1 MQKQQNA
8 NVKTSY
14 SLELWRI
21 RFDNSNQTKSTEFS
35 FRFIYSNGIN
45 QEKLESCL
53 VFIFQFFHLNFP
65 PLVFFPLAIQFSQD
79 TVFLHIHRLLCIS
92 FGYFFLLHEFIFADL
107 FFSIHFFFFVRS
119 LLVRNFLIF
128 LSLMYRFLAQTKDKE
143 VYSICSEYIIN
154 IFPWIKF
161 IFFKVV
167 LLLKIL
173 KIFQLCFVSSER
185 IQKKEM

>member
-92 FGYFFLLHEFIFADL
+92 FGYFFFYCTSLFLPISFSRYI
-107 FFSIHFFFFVRS
+107 FFSSFALFCGAIFWFSFLLCIGSWHRPKIRKYIQFVLNTS
-119 LLVRNFLIF
+119 
-128 LSLMYRFLAQTKDKE
+128 
-143 VYSICSEYIIN
+143 
-154 IFPWIKF
+154 
-161 IFFKVV
+161 
-167 LLLKIL
+167 
-173 KIFQLCFVSSER
+173 
-185 IQKKEM
+185 